1 MGFTVGLMFNLGK
14 YDPPGLGE
22 PPDAHAEL
30 DSEETVNAIANALR
44 TGGHSVLM
52 IEGNEEAFNRLRE
65 AHPQIVFN
73 ICEGL
78 RGASRESHVPAMLE
92 MLGIPFTGA
101 GVLGLAVSLDKAV
114 AKKLLRFH
122 GVPTPEFRSIAPGQV
137 TDWSGLRFPLFVK
150 PALEGSSKGITPASR
165 VESPAELVERVQQV
179 HRLYRQPA
187 LVEEF
192 VGGREFTVG
201 IVGND
206 PPRILPI
213 MEICFDHVPDDHGP
227 IYSYQFKQQWDDWS
241 YYRCPAEVEDLLGE
255 SLRQTALAAMR
266 ALGCV
271 DVARVDLRM
280 GADGV
285 PYVLEVNPLP
295 GLSPGFSD
303 LARQAERAGWSY
315 EYLVNAILE
324 AGLIRNGLLPGIT
337 GLADTAD

>member
-1 MGFTVGLMFNLGK
+1 MGFTVGLMYNLGK
-14 YDPPGLGE
+14 YDRPGPGE

-30 DSEETVNAIANALR
+30 DSEETVNAIADALR
-44 TGGHSVLM
+44 TGGHSVLL
-52 IEGNEEAFNRLRE
+52 IEGNEEAFQRLRE
-65 AHPQIVFN
+65 LRPQIVFN
-73 ICEGL
+73 ICEGV
-78 RGASRESHVPAMLE
+78 RGASRESHIPAILE

-122 GVPTPEFRSIAPGQV
+122 GVPTPEFRTIAPGEIPE
-137 TDWSGLRFPLFVK
+137 WNGLRFPLFVK

-165 VESPAELVERVQQV
+165 VESPAELTERVLQV

-201 IVGND
+201 IVGNE
-206 PPRILPI
+206 PPFVLPI
-213 MEICFDHVPDDHGP
+213 MEICFDSVPDAHGP
-227 IYSYQFKQQWDDWS
+227 IYSYQFKQEWDDWS
-241 YYRCPAEVEDLLGE
+241 YYRCPAEVDDTLAE
-255 SLRQTALAAMR
+255 SLRQMALAAMR

-271 DVARVDLRM
+271 DVARVDLRL
-280 GADGV
+280 GSDGV

-315 EYLVNAILE
+315 SYLVNAILD
-324 AGLIRNGLLPGIT
+324 AGLVRNGLLPPAA